1 MIWVMANWRLVLI
14 GGLLT
19 TTLVGGAMWR
29 HSANAFAEYRAEV
42 VALGKVQEAAAKQT
56 EADQKQITEDI
67 QHGYEAAIDY
77 LRKHPVRV
85 RAQPGAGAMPGLSNP
100 STRADEASDYPIPAA
115 LELAAGCAETTNQ
128 LNFLQGWVEQQ
139 SRAGK

>member
-1 MIWVMANWRLVLI
+1 MIWLMANWRFALI
-14 GGLLT
+14 GILLA
-19 TTLVGGAMWR
+19 TTLLAGALWR
-29 HSANAFAEYRAEV
+29 KSADDFAEYRAQV
-42 VALGKVQEAAAKQT
+42 TALGNAQNAAT
-56 EADQKQITEDI
+56 EKLVEEQKQITKDI
-67 QHGYEAAIDY
+67 QDGYEASIAY
-77 LRKHPVRV
+77 LRSHPVRL

-139 SRAGK
+139 SGASK